1 MCGIVA
7 LITPD
12 PQFRRG
18 TLEAMRDRLAHRGPD
33 GRGAWMEQLP
43 NGGWVALGHRRLSI
57 IDLSAAADQPML
69 SPDGRLCVC
78 YNGEIYNYIELRE
91 ELKKEGVA
99 FRTQSDTE
107 VLLAAYARWGEK
119 CLDRFNGMFAFALWD
134 RSAKRLFVAR
144 DRFGEKPLYSAMLP
158 NGGIAFAS
166 EAKALFGYPGVSPDV
181 DIVEV
186 DRFIGGAPLIAG
198 ERTLFRNVSRL
209 PASHAVVIDSNGREM
224 RRWRYWT
231 PDYTKINEGIKL
243 ADAAEEFGAR
253 LRKSLLQRLRSDVQV
268 GACLSG
274 GVDSSILV
282 GMLSKMR
289 SEKGDVLRNTYSAR
303 FDDDPTVSEGD
314 YIDLVLKHTGANGR
328 AVSPRANEFVRD
340 ARRLYWHQEIPFL
353 SPSIYLEWRV
363 LKFAR
368 ESGTTVMIDG
378 QGADELLGGYQHY
391 FALRQQDLMSSGRI
405 GRLLSET
412 RAFDHRLRKAADKYV
427 DGHRRFDP
435 NVALGPKELMRRAW
449 QRHSGRLKDRLRG
462 RPLSALAP
470 DGRPGVPEHHGL
482 FRRQLAAGLLYDM
495 LAKQLHSADRSAM
508 AFGVETRFP
517 YIDYELVDWAIT
529 LPDEVMIAEGWQKL
543 VLRHAAGDAIPVEV
557 KWRADKVGFAAPQD
571 TWIRE
576 GLAEWMAE
584 RLFDK
589 GLSRIPSYDMS
600 RAKQSWDE
608 HSSGKADRSWELF
621 RWASVA
627 EWLSIADA
635 DEWRNPQFT
644 AVDRAREAHIAEPE
658 AAAST

>member
-12 PQFRRG
+12 PQFRRS

-43 NGGWVALGHRRLSI
+43 NGGRVALGHRRLSI
-57 IDLSAAADQPML
+57 IDLSAAGDQPML
-69 SPDGRLCVC
+69 SHDGRLCIC

-91 ELKKEGVA
+91 ELKRAGAV

-107 VLLAAYARWGEK
+107 VLLAAYAQWGEK
-119 CLDRFNGMFAFALWD
+119 CLERLNGMFAFALWD
-134 RSAKRLFVAR
+134 RPAKRLFVAR
-144 DRFGEKPLYSAMLP
+144 DRFGEKPLYFAALP
-158 NGGIAFAS
+158 GGGVAFAS
-166 EAKALFGYPGVSPDV
+166 EAKALFGHPGVSPDV
-181 DIVEV
+181 DVAEV
-186 DRFIGGAPLIAG
+186 DRFMCGAPLIAG
-198 ERTLFRNVSRL
+198 ERTLFRNVRRL
-209 PASHAVVIDSNGREM
+209 PASNAVLIDSEGRET

-231 PDYTKINEGIKL
+231 PDYTKINHGIKF

-282 GMLSKMR
+282 GMLSRMR

-314 YIDLVLKHTGANGR
+314 YIDLVLKYTGANGR
-328 AVSPRANEFVRD
+328 AVSPTAAEFVSD

-363 LKFAR
+363 LKLAR

-391 FALRQQDLMSSGRI
+391 FAMRQQDLLSSGRI
-405 GRLLSET
+405 SRLVSET
-412 RAFDHRLRKAADKYV
+412 RAFDQRLHNAASQYV
-427 DGHRRFDP
+427 DGQRRFDP
-435 NVALGPKELMRRAW
+435 NVALGPKELLSRAW
-449 QRHSGRLKDRLRG
+449 RHHSVRIKERLRG
-462 RPLSALAP
+462 RSPGPAAP
-470 DGRPGVPEHHGL
+470 DGRPGVPEKLGL

-495 LAKQLHSADRSAM
+495 LSKQLHSADRSAM

-517 YIDYELVDWAIT
+517 YIDYELVDWTIT
-529 LPDEVMIAEGWQKL
+529 LPDEVLIADGWQKL
-543 VLRHAAGDAIPVEV
+543 VLRQAAGDTVPKEV
-557 KWRADKVGFAAPQD
+557 RWRADKVGFAAPQD
-571 TWIRE
+571 VWLRE
-576 GLAEWMAE
+576 EGADWMAA
-584 RLFDK
+584 RLFDS
-589 GLSRIPSYDMS
+589 GLSRLPSYS
-600 RAKQSWDE
+600 APRARQLWEE
-608 HSSGKADRSWELF
+608 HSSRRADRSWELF

-635 DEWRNPQFT
+635 DEWRNPRFDT
-644 AVDRAREAHIAEPE
+644 IDRAREAKISEPSV
-658 AAAST
+658 AASP

>member
-12 PQFRRG
+12 PRFRRA

-33 GRGAWMEQLP
+33 GRGAWMERLP
-43 NGGWVALGHRRLSI
+43 NGGWLALGHRRLSI
-57 IDLSAAADQPML
+57 IDLSAGADQPML

-78 YNGEIYNYIELRE
+78 YNGEIYNYIELRD
-91 ELKKEGVA
+91 ELKKEGVT

-107 VLLAAYARWGEK
+107 VLLAAYSRWGEK

-134 RSAKRLFVAR
+134 RSAQRLFVAR
-144 DRFGEKPLYSAMLP
+144 DRFGEKPLYSAALP
-158 NGGIAFAS
+158 DGGIAFAS

-181 DIVEV
+181 DIAEV
-186 DRFIGGAPLIAG
+186 DRFIAGAPLIEG
-198 ERTLFRNVSRL
+198 ERTLFRSVNRL
-209 PASHAVVIDSNGREM
+209 PASNAVVIDSSGREV

-253 LRKSLLQRLRSDVQV
+253 LRKSLLLRLRSDVQV

-282 GMLSKMR
+282 GLLSKMR
-289 SEKGDVLRNTYSAR
+289 SEKGGILRNAYSAR

-314 YIDLVLKHTGANGR
+314 YIDLVLKHTGAHGH
-328 AVSPRANEFVRD
+328 AVSPRGDEFARD
-340 ARRLYWHQEIPFL
+340 ARKLYWHQEIPFL

-363 LKFAR
+363 LKLAR

-391 FALRQQDLMSSGRI
+391 FAMRQQDLMSSGRI
-405 GRLLSET
+405 WRLMGET
-412 RAFDHRLRKAADKYV
+412 RAFDRRLRDAADQYV

-435 NVALGPKELMRRAW
+435 NVALGPQELLRRAW
-449 QRHSGRLKDRLRG
+449 SHHSRRLKDRLRG
-462 RPLSALAP
+462 RQPGPPAP
-470 DGRPGVPEHHGL
+470 DGRPGVPEYHGL

-543 VLRHAAGDAIPVEV
+543 VLRHAAGDAIPTEV

-571 TWIRE
+571 NWIRE
-576 GLAEWMAE
+576 GIADWMAE

-589 GLSRIPSYDMS
+589 GLSRIPSYDVS
-600 RAKQSWDE
+600 QARRLWDE
-608 HSSGKADRSWELF
+608 HRSGRADRSWALF

-627 EWLSIADA
+627 EWLSFADV
-635 DEWRNPQFT
+635 DEWRNPPFS
-644 AVDRAREAHIAEPE
+644 AVDQAREAHIPEPE
-658 AAAST
+658 TAASP